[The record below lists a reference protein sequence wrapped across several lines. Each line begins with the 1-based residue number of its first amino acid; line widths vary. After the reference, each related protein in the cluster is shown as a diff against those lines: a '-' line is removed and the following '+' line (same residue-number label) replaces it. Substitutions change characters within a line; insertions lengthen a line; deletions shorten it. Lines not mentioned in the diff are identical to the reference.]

1 MLYWPATNDKPRT
14 TIRFP
19 NRPDIGYIA
28 QRDPNFEAA
37 PPLPT
42 KVQSEFIMEL
52 TELQR
57 KIVASV
63 QQDIPVVSRPFRRI
77 ASELDISEEQL
88 LAELQTLC
96 DRGVIR
102 RFGATLRHQKSGY
115 GANAMG
121 AWQVD
126 ESRIDKVGSIMAGFG
141 AVSHCYRRNPTD
153 RWPYNLYTM
162 IHAADRESCRETAR
176 AMAEAAGI
184 EHYTLLFSARE
195 LKKTSMQYFSMDE
208 EDD

>member
-1 MLYWPATNDKPRT
+1 
-14 TIRFP
+14 
-19 NRPDIGYIA
+19 
-28 QRDPNFEAA
+28 
-37 PPLPT
+37 
-42 KVQSEFIMEL
+42 MEL

-63 QQDIPVVSRPFRRI
+63 QQDMPVDPRPYRRI
-77 ASELDISEEQL
+77 AADLGISEEQL
-88 LAELQTLC
+88 LGELQALC
-96 DRGVIR
+96 DKGVIR

-115 GANAMG
+115 GANAMA

-126 ESRIDKVGSIMAGFG
+126 ESRIEEVGNTMAGFR

-162 IHAADRESCRETAR
+162 IHAADRESCRQTAKT
-176 AMAEAAGI
+176 MAEAAGI
-184 EHYTLLFSARE
+184 DRYTLLFSIRE